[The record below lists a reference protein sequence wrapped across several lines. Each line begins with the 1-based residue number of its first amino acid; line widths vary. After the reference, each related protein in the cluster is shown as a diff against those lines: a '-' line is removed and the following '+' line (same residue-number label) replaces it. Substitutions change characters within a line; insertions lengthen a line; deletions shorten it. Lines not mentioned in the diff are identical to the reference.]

1 MADNREQMISQR
13 KRSKFAE
20 RNYNEFK
27 DRKYNER
34 EQALSWDLMAPNEP
48 SRSRDQIYDQDQYES
63 QSSAYLKNQFPERP
77 SQMDQRYNQ
86 F

>member
-1 MADNREQMISQR
+1 MAYNREHKISQR
-13 KRSKFAE
+13 KRTKFAE

-27 DRKYNER
+27 DRKYNE
-34 EQALSWDLMAPNEP
+34 QALSWDLMAPNEP
-48 SRSRDQIYDQDQYES
+48 PKSRDQIYDQDQYES
-63 QSSAYLKNQFPERP
+63 QSSAYLKNQYPERP

>member
-13 KRSKFAE
+13 NRNKFAE

-27 DRKYNER
+27 DRKYNE
-34 EQALSWDLMAPNEP
+34 QALSWDLMGPNEP
-48 SRSRDQIYDQDQYES
+48 PRSSDQIYDQDQYES
-63 QSSAYLKNQFPERP
+63 QSSAYLKNQYPERP
-77 SQMDQRYNQ
+77 SQIDQRYNQ